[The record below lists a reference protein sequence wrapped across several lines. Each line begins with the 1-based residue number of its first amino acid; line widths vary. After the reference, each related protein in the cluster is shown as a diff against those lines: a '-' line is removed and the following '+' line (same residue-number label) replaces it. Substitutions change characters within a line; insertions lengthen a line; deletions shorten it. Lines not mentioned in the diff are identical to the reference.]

1 VVIMDYMLIAAAV
14 SRLKAVI
21 CHPPTLLI
29 IIIIIMLHSYLS
41 SVSCTVCARGNTS
54 TKADKQNG
62 VQTVVHCALCI
73 VHCCAWVGE
82 DRSWLVKIHLVPTCM
97 AILSCIIWSHAMRDC
112 AHAAC
117 QSMVRRPHDAPPG
130 DLVTL
135 CWLRTPLVGS
145 QAIYHASCLCPAA
158 SPG

>member
-1 VVIMDYMLIAAAV
+1 MVIMDYMLIAAAV
-14 SRLKAVI
+14 
-21 CHPPTLLI
+21 LL
-29 IIIIIMLHSYLS
+29 LS
-41 SVSCTVCARGNTS
+41 SNHTLTFPVYPAQCVQGANTS

-62 VQTVVHCALCI
+62 VQMVATLP
-73 VHCCAWVGE
+73 HCCAWVCE
-82 DRSWLVKIHLVPTCM
+82 DRSWLIKIHLVPTSM

-112 AHAAC
+112 ADAAC

-130 DLVTL
+130 ALVTVS
-135 CWLRTPLVGS
+135 WLRTPLVGS